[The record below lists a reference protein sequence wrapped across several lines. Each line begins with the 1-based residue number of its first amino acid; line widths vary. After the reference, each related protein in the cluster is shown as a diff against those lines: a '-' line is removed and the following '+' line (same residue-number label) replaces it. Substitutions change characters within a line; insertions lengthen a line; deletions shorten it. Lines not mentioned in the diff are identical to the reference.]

1 MGRSVLIARYDRA
14 VSEPAE
20 IETDAETRP
29 EVVDGLPVLSTPQ
42 AVQPAQNLA
51 PVAVQAA
58 AAAGAGLAFGAAII
72 AALRGRRARRSAIRI
87 GGGRRRRRRNRIDVV
102 GTRSFLV
109 DVHFVERR

>member
-1 MGRSVLIARYDRA
+1 VGRRVVSDRYDRR

-20 IETDAETRP
+20 TTETET
-29 EVVDGLPVLSTPQ
+29 EVVDGLPVLATPQ

-58 AAAGAGLAFGAAII
+58 AAAGAGLAFGAALI
-72 AALRGRRARRSAIRI
+72 AALRGRRARRSAIRV

>member
-1 MGRSVLIARYDRA
+1 MTSLYDRA

-20 IETDAETRP
+20 TETQPDSAA
-29 EVVDGLPVLSTPQ
+29 EVVDGLPVLATPQ
-42 AVQPAQNLA
+42 TVQPAPSLA

-58 AAAGAGLAFGAAII
+58 AAAGAGLAFGAAVI
-72 AALRGRRARRSAIRI
+72 AALRGRRSRRSAIRI
-87 GGGRRRRRRNRIDVV
+87 GGRRRRRGRLDVV